1 MKKDQMAVSWE
12 TMVSIRDEAH
22 RLERKRVV
30 REVLELIDEF
40 EKKPVRCK
48 DSVYI
53 IENDALWNAIKLHLT
68 TEIRKLRGVKE

>member
-1 MKKDQMAVSWE
+1 MNKDQMAVSWE

-22 RLERKRVV
+22 RLERKKVI
-30 REVLELIDEF
+30 REVLEIINAF

-53 IENDALWNAIKLHLT
+53 IKNDELWNAIKLHLT
-68 TEIRKLRGVKE
+68 TEIMKLRGDKE